1 MEVTGERFMPDY
13 PGDWSPE
20 HYHRYFLAR
29 ELVEGKR
36 VLDIASGEGYGSAI
50 LAQLAKHVTGV
61 DISQEAVDAA
71 RDKYQKNN
79 LDYVCGSVTA
89 IPLPD
94 HSVDMVVSFET
105 IEHLTEQT
113 EMLAEIRRVLI
124 PEGILVIS
132 SPDKLTYSDIPG
144 YHNEFHVKELYED
157 EFVAL
162 LQGFFPQIRLYR
174 QNLEYG
180 SLVSSETENR
190 FTYVEQDGNT
200 FSSHQGLPQGKYI
213 IAVAGS
219 DQLPTL
225 PNSLLKYPVE
235 VSEAVAIRQQHVE
248 RQQKEIEF
256 LDGRNKQ
263 LCVYMEEEKSKND
276 ELLAKV
282 REAYQEIE
290 KEQRNNRE
298 LIANNGQLTASLDQ
312 VSASLAETTAL
323 KDQVSAQLNMVLQ
336 SRSWRL
342 TKPLRIASSY
352 LLGKNCGLLSRF
364 LIGML
369 LLPASFAASS
379 CAKEWLRNMAGGKEF
394 LGSLLDAPHRVSEAV
409 APYPRI
415 VQLLVCMPLN
425 VALGLHR
432 KGGVIPALCSLY
444 RIVQNEGFS
453 GIGHRLF
460 KRMPAVPA
468 NRDAANL
475 TCPKKE
481 NKDNVLVV
489 DYRIPKYD
497 VSAGE
502 RATWGILL
510 DLKALGYTVSFMP
523 SNMYYDAE
531 YADQLKE
538 QGINVIT
545 SCEGCYTPND
555 FIAQHGTEFG
565 LFYLVRVDVAEE
577 ILYTIRQTTPE
588 SKVFFHAPDVYF
600 LRESREAKLQG
611 DEQRLQQAMK
621 TKKRELELMR
631 RVDFTVVISENE
643 KKLLREYLP
652 EAPMGVFS
660 GLYAPIVEKTAPFS
674 DRKDIFFLGGFAH
687 RPNTDAVLW
696 FSKEIWPLIHA
707 RLPEVTFHIVGSEAP
722 DNIKALSTIPGIVVD
737 GFVKDIEPLLN
748 AIRLGV
754 APLRF
759 GAGIKGKVAM
769 TFGAGVPCICT
780 EIAAEGMGLKDGVH
794 TFIANEPQ
802 TFADA
807 VIKAYT
813 DETVWERMSEE
824 SKEQVRRLFSEE
836 ANRHRLTTLLWEQ
849 DALSVSLW
857 AAYCSALPLR
867 PLPHMREDI
876 DVSIIIPVYN
886 KWHLTR
892 ACISSILETCDGSI
906 SYEIILADDGS
917 KDDTIKA
924 DTLFPGV
931 VIAKTPE
938 NMGFLRN
945 CNNASKRARGR
956 HILLLNNDTI
966 VFPNWLSAL
975 YELMESDEKAGLV
988 GSKLIY
994 PNGEIQEAGGVIW
1007 NDASALN
1014 YGHGDPYNH
1023 CGHCSFIREADY
1035 ISGASILIRGS
1046 LWREL
1051 GGFDPRYKTAY
1062 CEDCDLAMEVRAHG
1076 LRVLY
1081 QPDSTIIHFEHQSYA
1096 DADTTTQNELQKINS
1111 RILYEKWKDVL
1122 ERDHMPPETVS
1133 HINICHAC
1141 RSVLPSMLE
1150 RRRGHMRVLFL
1161 SPYPLKMN
1169 EERHTKLLMA
1179 LKDRGHHIHY
1189 ALLDSGLHEE
1199 ADRAALRATWSC
1211 DTIYP
1216 YYQLST
1222 DKDVQNVTGWLKPD
1236 TGKQILSICG
1246 ERSADIIICP
1256 YLFQAEMLHYI
1267 PDNLLKIIDL
1277 REYDAAVSSQDVKRM
1292 RLADVL
1298 IVNKDK
1304 KVQINEL
1311 LGEDIAV
1318 VLDEDFEKLL
1328 SHPKLLAP
1336 AQ

>member
-50 LAQLAKHVTGV
+50 LAQRAKHVIGV

-71 RDKYQKNN
+71 RDKYRKAN
-79 LDYVCGSVTA
+79 LDYRCGSVTA

-105 IEHLTEQT
+105 IEHLAEQT
-113 EMLAEIRRVLI
+113 EMLTEIRRVLI

-132 SPDKLTYSDIPG
+132 SPDKLTYSDIPK

-162 LQGFFPQIRLYR
+162 LQEFFPQIRLYR

-190 FTYVEQDGNT
+190 FVYVEQDGDT

-219 DQLPTL
+219 DNLPTL

-256 LDGRNKQ
+256 QDERNKQ
-263 LCVYMEEEKSKND
+263 LRAYVEEEKSKND

-290 KEQRNNRE
+290 KEQKNNRE
-298 LIANNGQLTASLDQ
+298 LIAGNAQLTASL
-312 VSASLAETTAL
+312 A
-323 KDQVSAQLNMVLQ
+323 QVSAQFDMILQ

-342 TKPLRIASSY
+342 TKPLRVAGSY

-364 LIGML
+364 LIAML
-369 LLPASFAASS
+369 LIPASFAVSS
-379 CAKEWLRNMAGGKEF
+379 GARGWLRSMAGGKEF

-415 VQLLVCMPLN
+415 VQLLVCLPLN
-425 VALGLHR
+425 VALSLHQ
-432 KGGVIPALCSLY
+432 KGGVIPALCSLC
-444 RIVQNEGFS
+444 RIVRNEGFS

-460 KRMPAVPA
+460 KRVPAVSA
-468 NRDAANL
+468 NRDAAESAR
-475 TCPKKE
+475 PKKE

-510 DLKALGYTVSFMP
+510 DLKALGYAVSFMP

-538 QGINVIT
+538 QGINVVT
-545 SCEGCYTPND
+545 SCDGCYTPND

-565 LFYLVRVDVAEE
+565 LFYLIRVDVAEE
-577 ILYTIRQTTPE
+577 ILYTIRQATPE
-588 SKVFFHAPDVYF
+588 SKVFFHAPDIYF
-600 LRESREAKLQG
+600 LRESREAELLG

-621 TKKRELELMR
+621 TRERELELMS

-643 KKLLREYLP
+643 RKLLKEYLP
-652 EAPMGVFS
+652 EAPMGVFP
-660 GLYAPIVEKTAPFS
+660 GLYAPIAEDVAPFA

-687 RPNTDAVLW
+687 RPNMDAVLW

-707 RLPEVTFHIVGSEAP
+707 RLPEATFHIVGSEAP
-722 DNIKALSTIPGIVVD
+722 DEVKALGSIPGIVVD
-737 GFVKDIEPLLN
+737 GFVKDLDPLLGT
-748 AIRLGV
+748 IRLGV

-794 TFIANEPQ
+794 TFIADDPQ
-802 TFADA
+802 AFADA
-807 VIKAYT
+807 VVRAYT
-813 DETVWERMSEE
+813 DETVWKRMSEE

-849 DALSVSLW
+849 DALPVSLW
-857 AAYCSALPLR
+857 AAYCSALPSR
-867 PLPHMREDI
+867 PLPRMREDI

-886 KWHLTR
+886 KWHLTS
-892 ACISSILETCDGSI
+892 ACISSILETCDGGI

-917 KDDTIKA
+917 KDETTKA
-924 DTLFPGV
+924 DAFFPGV
-931 VIAKTPE
+931 IIARTPE

-945 CNNASKRARGR
+945 CNNAAKQARGR

-994 PNGEIQEAGGVIW
+994 PSGEIQEAGGVIW

-1035 ISGASILIRGS
+1035 ISGSSILIRGS

-1051 GGFDPRYKTAY
+1051 GGFDQRYKTAY

-1096 DADTTTQNELQKINS
+1096 DADATTQNELQKINS
-1111 RILYEKWKDVL
+1111 HILYEKWKEVL

-1141 RSVLPSMLE
+1141 RSVLPYMYE
-1150 RRRGHMRVLFL
+1150 RRRSGSMRVLFL
-1161 SPYPLKMN
+1161 SPYPLKLN
-1169 EERHTKLLMA
+1169 EERHTKLLA
-1179 LKDRGHHIHY
+1179 ELRDRGHHIQY

-1199 ADRAALRATWSC
+1199 ADRAALRATWPC
-1211 DTIYP
+1211 DMIYP

-1222 DKDVQNVTGWLKPD
+1222 EKDVRDVAGWLKPD

-1246 ERSADIIICP
+1246 ERNADIVICP
-1256 YLFQAEMLHYI
+1256 YLFMAEMLRYI
-1267 PDNLLKIIDL
+1267 PNNLLKVIDL
-1277 REYDAAVSSQDVKRM
+1277 RGHDAAVPGRDAELM

-1298 IVNKDK
+1298 IVDKDQK
-1304 KVQINEL
+1304 
-1311 LGEDIAV
+1311 AP
-1318 VLDEDFEKLL
+1318 LDEISGGDVAAVSDEELDTLL

-1336 AQ
+1336 VQ